1 MEKKKIIYYVSDT
14 ERVTAEI
21 KAVHFESHGGKPSG
35 FVTMA
40 NGDRIDIDGVCGG
53 YLTSDRVIGRGG
65 DCDYALLPALLPVMD
80 VIRTAAESGIMFD
93 TDCVSDSFILFRWVL
108 RGTQA
113 VREYTDEFTIDIAC
127 DKAGDKVTGMTG
139 FTGEIY
145 RSEDELELS
154 TDIIVTDESGK
165 KTKCQGVAN
174 ALAERYDA
182 SAAEKVA
189 QAYRDAAA
197 LAERLGQRTAID
209 TDSGEIVVFGKRVA
223 LVEDRPCAGN
233 RINPDYPDEML
244 DETTAGAGRYGEC
257 YQVDSASRLCDR
269 FRLKSGVRLT
279 RFDSSLDFS
288 YAPLK

>member
-40 NGDRIDIDGVCGG
+40 NGDRIDIDGVCSDGG
-53 YLTSDRVIGRGG
+53 YLTSDRVIGCGG
-65 DCDYALLPALLPVMD
+65 GCDYALLPVGD
-80 VIRTAAESGIMFD
+80 VICTAAESGIMFD
-93 TDCVSDSFILFRWVL
+93 LVLDRVPDSFVLFRWVL

-223 LVEDRPCAGN
+223 LVEDRPGAGN

-257 YQVDSASRLCDR
+257 YQVDSVSRLCDR

-279 RFDSSLDFS
+279 RFDSSLDFA

>member
-53 YLTSDRVIGRGG
+53 DLTSDRVIGRGG
-65 DCDYALLPALLPVMD
+65 DCDYALLPVMD
-80 VIRTAAESGIMFD
+80 VIRTAAESGIMVD
-93 TDCVSDSFILFRWVL
+93 TDCVPESFILFRWVL

-223 LVEDRPCAGN
+223 LVEDRLVTAN

-288 YAPLK
+288 YTPLK

>member
-40 NGDRIDIDGVCGG
+40 NGDRIDIDGLSSDGEF
-53 YLTSDRVIGRGG
+53 LTSDRVIGRGG
-65 DCDYALLPALLPVMD
+65 GCDYALLPVMD

-93 TDCVSDSFILFRWVL
+93 TDCVPESFILFRWVL

-209 TDSGEIVVFGKRVA
+209 TNSGEIVVFGKRVA
-223 LVEDRPCAGN
+223 LVEDRPGAGN

-257 YQVDSASRLCDR
+257 YQVDSVSRLCDR

-279 RFDSSLDFS
+279 RFDSSLDFA